1 MFDWENW
8 VQTLWDVLQT
18 DDEACLGLIG
28 AAGGRISGMVA
39 LVEGDTSSADALAYA
54 RTLCEL
60 GLVSEAYD
68 VLTEVLRNAF
78 AWLR

>member
-28 AAGGRISGMVA
+28 AAGGRISSMVA
-39 LVEGDTSSADALAYA
+39 LVEGDTTLVDALAYA
-54 RTLCEL
+54 RTLCDL
-60 GLVSEAYD
+60 GLTTEAYE
-68 VLTEVLRNAF
+68 VLTEVLRAAF
-78 AWLR
+78 TFLR